1 MELADIRKSI
11 SEMSDE
17 ECRAELARIRTNR
30 RISKR
35 PPVAAK
41 KATPSATATV
51 SISTEALLSN
61 ATPDMAAKMLAMLQ
75 SKMKG

>member
-1 MELADIRKSI
+1 MELSDIRKSI

-41 KATPSATATV
+41 KAPSATAES
-51 SISTEALLSN
+51 SISTEALLNN